1 MRPELKLSGTP
12 KRSESKKP
20 ILCRLVLADLKA
32 CLDQELPAIRKTLVV
47 RHLQRCSECGEEA
60 AWLRRLG
67 EDMQVLEQAVPHE
80 RLRARILANLPDA
93 PVRVTLSRPARPIL
107 LRLAFS
113 GAAAGLAMGVC
124 FALLLHK
131 TEGDKKHLQIAIIQ
145 SKKPNE
151 HVAVQPNT
159 TISKENPTSTPGADP
174 SLRLPDDPLT
184 IAADAIVAKQEAE
197 RTQKDLALSASHRNA
212 IKKLAEGGAPPK
224 TLEQVEG
231 QKTLI
236 FAVSDRNSAQAN
248 LIKWAQEAGGYVAS
262 PLTSSSSSAA
272 GFPRVREVAPSV
284 MGATAPASEIPA
296 QANRERTLLALRI
309 PKKSLAS
316 LPAFMKKLDA
326 PVAGKR
332 TQKEKSV
339 ADASRF
345 AQAPRSTPL
354 DVLHLSDQQSSR
366 DNSLLVTVM
375 IELQEIH
382 RER

>member
-1 MRPELKLSGTP
+1 MRPELELSGTP
-12 KRSESKKP
+12 KRSEPKKP

-93 PVRVTLSRPARPIL
+93 PVRVTLSRPARPHL

-113 GAAAGLAMGVC
+113 GVAVGLAMGVC
-124 FALLLHK
+124 FALLHK
-131 TEGDKKHLQIAIIQ
+131 ADGDKKSLQIARNQ
-145 SKKPNE
+145 SYKPNGR
-151 HVAVQPNT
+151 VAIRNKSS
-159 TISKENPTSTPGADP
+159 IANENLPSAQGADP

-197 RTQKDLALSASHRNA
+197 RTQKDMALSASNRYA
-212 IKKLAEGGAPPK
+212 IKKLAEGATPK
-224 TLEQVEG
+224 TLEQAEG

-236 FAVSDRNSAQAN
+236 FAVTDRNSAQAN
-248 LIKWAQEAGGYVAS
+248 LIKWAQDSGGYIAS
-262 PLTSSSSSAA
+262 SPTGSSSSTA
-272 GFPRVREVAPSV
+272 GFPRIHEVAPNV
-284 MGATAPASEIPA
+284 MGGTAPAYEIPA

-309 PKKSLAS
+309 PRKSLAS
-316 LPAFMKKLDA
+316 LPAFMKKLGA
-326 PVAGKR
+326 PTVGKR
-332 TQKEKSV
+332 AQKEKSA

-345 AQAPRSTPL
+345 AQFPKSIPL
-354 DVLHLSDQQSSR
+354 DVLHPSDQQSSR
-366 DNSLLVTVM
+366 DNSSLVTVM

>member
-12 KRSESKKP
+12 KRSEPKKP

-32 CLDQELPAIRKTLVV
+32 CLDQELPTIRKMLVV

-93 PVRVTLSRPARPIL
+93 PVRVTLSRPGRPVL

-124 FALLLHK
+124 FALLLNK
-131 TEGDKKHLQIAIIQ
+131 TDGDKKRLQIALIQ
-145 SKKPNE
+145 PDKPTE
-151 HVAVQPNT
+151 RVALQT
-159 TISKENPTSTPGADP
+159 KTAISKENPTSTLGADP

-197 RTQKDLALSASHRNA
+197 RTQKDLALSASNRNA
-212 IKKLAEGGAPPK
+212 IKKLAEGETPK
-224 TLEQVEG
+224 TSEQVEG

-248 LIKWAQEAGGYVAS
+248 LIKWAQDSGGYIAS
-262 PLTSSSSSAA
+262 SLTGSSGSAA
-272 GFPRVREVAPSV
+272 GFPRMHEVAPSV
-284 MGATAPASEIPA
+284 MGATAPVSEIPA
-296 QANRERTLLALRI
+296 QANRERTLIALRI

-316 LPAFMKKLDA
+316 LPVFMKKFSS
-326 PVAGKR
+326 PVGGKR
-332 TQKEKSV
+332 TQKEKSA

-345 AQAPRSTPL
+345 AQAPKSTPL

-366 DNSLLVTVM
+366 DNSSLVTVM

>member
-12 KRSESKKP
+12 KRSEPKKP

-32 CLDQELPAIRKTLVV
+32 CLDQELPALRKTLVV

-93 PVRVTLSRPARPIL
+93 PVRVTLSRPARPHL

-113 GAAAGLAMGVC
+113 GVAVGLATGVC

-131 TEGDKKHLQIAIIQ
+131 ADSDKKSLQIARNQ
-145 SKKPNE
+145 SNNPNE
-151 HVAVQPNT
+151 RVAIRT
-159 TISKENPTSTPGADP
+159 KSSIAKENLPSAQSADP

-197 RTQKDLALSASHRNA
+197 RTQKDIALSASNRNA
-212 IKKLAEGGAPPK
+212 IKKLAEGATPK
-224 TLEQVEG
+224 TLEQAEG

-236 FAVSDRNSAQAN
+236 FAVADRNSAQAN
-248 LIKWAQEAGGYVAS
+248 LIKWAQDSGGYIAS
-262 PLTSSSSSAA
+262 SPTGSSSSAA
-272 GFPRVREVAPSV
+272 GFPRMHEVAPNV
-284 MGATAPASEIPA
+284 MGGTAPAYEIPA

-309 PKKSLAS
+309 SKKSLAS
-316 LPAFMKKLDA
+316 LPAFMKKLGA
-326 PVAGKR
+326 PVVGKR
-332 TQKEKSV
+332 AQKEKSA

-345 AQAPRSTPL
+345 AQFPRSIPL
-354 DVLHLSDQQSSR
+354 DVLHPSDQQSSR
-366 DNSLLVTVM
+366 DNSSLVTVM

>member
-20 ILCRLVLADLKA
+20 IICRLVLADLKA

-93 PVRVTLSRPARPIL
+93 PVRVTLGRPARPVL

-113 GAAAGLAMGVC
+113 GVAAGLVMGVC
-124 FALLLHK
+124 FALLLNRID
-131 TEGDKKHLQIAIIQ
+131 GNKKRLQIALIQ
-145 SKKPNE
+145 PDKPNE
-151 HVAVQPNT
+151 QVAIKTKKP
-159 TISKENPTSTPGADP
+159 ISNESLTPTHSADP

-197 RTQKDLALSASHRNA
+197 RAQKDLALSASNLNA
-212 IKKLAEGGAPPK
+212 IKKLAEGATPK
-224 TLEQVEG
+224 TSEQVEG
-231 QKTLI
+231 QKTLV

-248 LIKWAQEAGGYVAS
+248 LIKWAQDSGGYIAS
-262 PLTSSSSSAA
+262 SPTGSSSSAA
-272 GFPRVREVAPSV
+272 GFPRMHEVAPSV
-284 MGATAPASEIPA
+284 MGATAPVSEIPA
-296 QANRERTLLALRI
+296 QSNRERTLLALRI

-316 LPAFMKKLDA
+316 LPAFMKKLGA
-326 PVAGKR
+326 PAAGKR
-332 TQKEKSV
+332 TQKEKSA

-345 AQAPRSTPL
+345 TQAPRSTPL
-354 DVLHLSDQQSSR
+354 DVLHPSDQQSSR
-366 DNSLLVTVM
+366 DNSSLVTVM

>member
-12 KRSESKKP
+12 KRSEPKKP

-32 CLDQELPAIRKTLVV
+32 CLDQELPAFRKSLVV

-93 PVRVTLSRPARPIL
+93 PARVMLNRPARPVL
-107 LRLAFS
+107 LRLAFG

-124 FALLLHK
+124 FALLLNK
-131 TEGDKKHLQIAIIQ
+131 IDGDKKLLQIALIQ
-145 SKKPNE
+145 PEKPNE
-151 HVAVQPNT
+151 HVALQTKT
-159 TISKENPTSTPGADP
+159 TISKENPTSSLGADP

-197 RTQKDLALSASHRNA
+197 RTQKDLALSASNRNA
-212 IKKLAEGGAPPK
+212 IKKLAEGAPPK
-224 TLEQVEG
+224 TSEQLEG

-248 LIKWAQEAGGYVAS
+248 LIKWAQDSGGYVAS
-262 PLTSSSSSAA
+262 SLTGGSSSVAGSS
-272 GFPRVREVAPSV
+272 RMNEVAPSV
-284 MGATAPASEIPA
+284 MGATAPAVQIPA
-296 QANRERTLLALRI
+296 QANRECILLALRI

-316 LPAFMKKLDA
+316 LPAFMKKLGA
-326 PVAGKR
+326 PAVGKR
-332 TQKEKSV
+332 TQKEKSA
-339 ADASRF
+339 ADSSRF
-345 AQAPRSTPL
+345 VQVPRSSPL
-354 DVLHLSDQQSSR
+354 DVLHPSDQQSSR
-366 DNSLLVTVM
+366 DNSSLVTVM